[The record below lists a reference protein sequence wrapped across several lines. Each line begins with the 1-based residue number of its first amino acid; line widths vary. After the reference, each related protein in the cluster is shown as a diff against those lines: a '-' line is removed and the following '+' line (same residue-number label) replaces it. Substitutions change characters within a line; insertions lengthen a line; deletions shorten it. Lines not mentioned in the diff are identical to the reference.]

1 MREREPAIA
10 AATISILLLVFF
22 GGFIKPSQDF
32 AGSGFGGV
40 LAITGTFLLLMPL
53 SFSVIKRNDRL
64 KSFIA
69 RHIPLRTI
77 VVWHIYSGFLGTLL
91 IVLHTGHKFDSVLAA
106 SLMAFTLIVVCSG
119 VIGRYLQRQIGDDLR
134 DKRKLLTT
142 LYEEYDRV
150 SARLVGTQKITSAVN
165 LVSSMADVEFA
176 ITARETL
183 KQWLTV
189 WHGVHITL
197 IIGMCL
203 LLILHIWS
211 GIHFGLRWL

>member
-10 AATISILLLVFF
+10 AATIALLLLIWT
-22 GGFIKPSQDF
+22 GGFIEPSPYF
-32 AGSGFGGV
+32 AGSALGGA
-40 LAITGTFLLLMPL
+40 LALSGTLLLLLPL
-53 SFSVIKRNDRL
+53 LFSVIKRNERL
-64 KSFIA
+64 KVFVT
-69 RHIPLRTI
+69 RHIPVRTI
-77 VVWHIYSGFLGTLL
+77 VIWHIYSGFLGTLL
-91 IVLHTGHKFDSVLAA
+91 IVLHTGHKFDSVLAS
-106 SLMAFTLIVVCSG
+106 SLMAFTLIVVFSG
-119 VIGRYLQRQIGDDLR
+119 VIGRYLQRQIGDDVR
-134 DKRKLLTT
+134 DKRRLLNN
-142 LYEEYDRV
+142 LYEEYDQV
-150 SARLVGTQKITSAVN
+150 SARPTGTYKIAGVVN

-203 LLILHIWS
+203 LLFLHIWS